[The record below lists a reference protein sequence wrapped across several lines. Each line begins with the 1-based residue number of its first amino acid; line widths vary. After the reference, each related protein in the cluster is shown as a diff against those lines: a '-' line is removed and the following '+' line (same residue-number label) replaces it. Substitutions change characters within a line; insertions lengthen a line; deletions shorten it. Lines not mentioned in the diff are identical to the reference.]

1 MTFAFIT
8 RCGCFTGGLGGA
20 VREVATV
27 VSVMSEIEAN
37 VRILVVKT
45 CKIRSLDL
53 NYANG
58 VFEFDGYRLCVFF
71 ERTGRGTQYAER
83 SLPFF
88 FVSYQRISYQLRSC
102 SLRLPGWGGTFER
115 LGNTHFWHHSYRR
128 WQCRKSARNT

>member
-8 RCGCFTGGLGGA
+8 RCGWFTGGLGGA

-45 CKIRSLDL
+45 LKIRILDL

-58 VFEFDGYRLCVFF
+58 VFEFDGYRLCVFLI
-71 ERTGRGTQYAER
+71 EQEGVLNILK
-83 SLPFF
+83 SL
-88 FVSYQRISYQLRSC
+88 S
-102 SLRLPGWGGTFER
+102 
-115 LGNTHFWHHSYRR
+115 HSFLFLI
-128 WQCRKSARNT
+128 NG